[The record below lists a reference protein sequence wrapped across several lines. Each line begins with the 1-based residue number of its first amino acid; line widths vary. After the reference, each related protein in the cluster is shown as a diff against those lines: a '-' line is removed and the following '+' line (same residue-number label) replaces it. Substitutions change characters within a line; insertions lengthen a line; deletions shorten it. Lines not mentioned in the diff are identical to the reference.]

1 MRHLID
7 IQDALGGRIGKDA
20 DINDIERE
28 VSLSIGQ
35 SCLLFRWPKL
45 GHFYFQIFQ
54 IFLRNSWFFR
64 EICKST
70 RLAIGKCKKQAAS
83 AGEDE
88 SEFEN
93 L

>member
-35 SCLLFRWPKL
+35 SFFIIKVTQIRSFLF
-45 GHFYFQIFQ
+45 
-54 IFLRNSWFFR
+54 
-64 EICKST
+64 
-70 RLAIGKCKKQAAS
+70 
-83 AGEDE
+83 
-88 SEFEN
+88 
-93 L
+93 